1 MLPLQPEK
9 ARQNR
14 ILPGLSFLP
23 FVALIGQMVA
33 FYNGISGNKSSPANG
48 EVSASEAGH
57 SLVYCNAKSEVG
69 KTLTQN
75 LTQNR
80 KNPGGAERM

>member
-1 MLPLQPEK
+1 MVK
-9 ARQNR
+9 
-14 ILPGLSFLP
+14 FLLLKR
-23 FVALIGQMVA
+23 A
-33 FYNGISGNKSSPANG
+33 
-48 EVSASEAGH
+48 EAGH

-80 KNPGGAERM
+80 KNPGGAESI